1 MSFSWHDP
9 HFEALY
15 VRRQEERL
23 AEKLAAR
30 LRERTACDS
39 SPHALR
45 QRGAAATDDDVVEPG
60 GHLRLL

>member
-1 MSFSWHDP
+1 VSFSWFDP
-9 HFEALY
+9 HFEALF

-30 LRERTACDS
+30 LRERIACDS

-45 QRGAAATDDDVVEPG
+45 QRGSAATDDDVVASD